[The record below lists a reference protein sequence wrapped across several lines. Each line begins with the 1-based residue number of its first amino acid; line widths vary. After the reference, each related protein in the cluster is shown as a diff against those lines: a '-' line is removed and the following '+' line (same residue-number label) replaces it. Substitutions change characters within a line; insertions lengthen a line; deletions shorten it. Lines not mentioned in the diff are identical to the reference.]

1 MTTESTT
8 QAAPWSELRQREQII
23 ALSQF
28 FHAAGSVKELL
39 VGGQKRL
46 FDFFGVERATL
57 FALDTRS
64 SELFSVT
71 GNEFK
76 EIRVRLGVGSIA
88 GFVGMT
94 KRSLNLQDV
103 YDGDELARHDS
114 RLTFDQRWD
123 KASGFRTREV
133 LCVPVLND
141 GNLLGVLQLINHKDQ
156 TAFSA
161 RDEAA
166 AQELAKSLGLAFY
179 NLNRLHTLRQAR
191 KPSRWDA
198 LVDSGAITENA
209 LQEALREAKSA
220 GVDEARYLV
229 EHKKINRADVERSL
243 SSFFNCEFFRRAP
256 GQVIA
261 ESMRAKL
268 RADGLKKIVA
278 APIERRG
285 KKLLAVI
292 DDPFDLSRTDQ
303 LRMIEPDAQLQL
315 MVGFRDEIVAFIE
328 HSYGLVADGDV
339 DVDVVVDIAAPESAG
354 ERPAAEPP
362 ETHESDSGII
372 RLANQIIVDAMRRR
386 ASDIHIEPNGRD
398 RNTLVRFRVD
408 GDCSLY
414 QEVPPEMWAPLV
426 ARFKIMA
433 NLDISEHRRPQ
444 DGKIRMRLPEGH
456 VELRVATLP
465 TANGNEDVVLRIL
478 AASKPMPLE
487 QMGLAERNLR
497 ELRTLINKPY
507 GLILCVGPTGSGKT
521 TTLHSTLGAINTLDT
536 KIWTAEDPVEITQPG
551 LRQLQVHPKIG
562 LTFAAA
568 MRSFLRADPDVIMV
582 GEMRDQ
588 ETAAT
593 AVEASLTGHLV
604 LSTLHTNSAP
614 ETVTRLLDMGLDP
627 FTFADALL
635 GVLAQRLARGLCQSC
650 CEPYAGTEAE
660 YREIAALYGEKAL
673 AERLGVKP
681 GPDFKLWRAKG
692 CEVCGQTGYKGRVAL
707 HELLVGSDEMKAAIQ
722 HRASIAELRELA
734 VGQGMT
740 TLLQDGIEK
749 LLAGLT
755 DLRQVLTVC
764 SR

>member
-1 MTTESTT
+1 MTIDSTS
-8 QAAPWSELRQREQII
+8 QAAPSSELRQREQII

-28 FHAAGSVKELL
+28 FHAAGSVKDLL

-88 GFVGMT
+88 GFVGIT
-94 KRSLNLQDV
+94 KRSLNIQDV
-103 YDGDELARHDS
+103 YDQEELARIDS
-114 RLTFDQRWD
+114 RLTFDRRWD

-156 TAFSA
+156 TPFSA

-166 AQELAKSLGLAFY
+166 AQEIAKSLGLAFY

-209 LQEALREAKSA
+209 LQEALREAAAA
-220 GVDEARYLV
+220 GVDPARYLV

-243 SSFFNCEFFRRAP
+243 SSFYNCEFFRRAP
-256 GQVIA
+256 SQVIA
-261 ESMRAKL
+261 EMLRAKL

-292 DDPFDLSRTDQ
+292 DDPSDLSRTDQ

-328 HSYGLVADGDV
+328 HSYGLVSDAEADIVV
-339 DVDVVVDIAAPESAG
+339 DVAPPEPAG
-354 ERPAAEPP
+354 EKQAAEAV
-362 ETHESDSGII
+362 EGLESDGGIV
-372 RLANQIIVDAMRRR
+372 RLANQIIVDALRRR

-408 GDCSLY
+408 GDCMLY

-444 DGKIRMRLPEGH
+444 DGKIRMRLPEGQ

-478 AASKPMPLE
+478 AASKPMPLD

-497 ELRTLINKPY
+497 EMKALINKPY

-521 TTLHSTLGAINTLDT
+521 TTLHSALGAINTLDT

-588 ETAAT
+588 ETAAI

-650 CEPYAGTEAE
+650 CEQYAGSEAE
-660 YREIAALYGEKAL
+660 YRELAALYGEKDL
-673 AERLGVKP
+673 VERLGVKP

-692 CEVCGQTGYKGRVAL
+692 CQVCGQTGYKGRVAL
-707 HELLVGSDEMKAAIQ
+707 HELLVGTDEMKAAIQ
-722 HRASIAELRELA
+722 RRATIAELRDLA
-734 VGQGMT
+734 IRQGMT
-740 TLLQDGIEK
+740 TLLQDGVEK
-749 LLAGLT
+749 TLAGLT